1 MTDPV
6 TAVKTTAQQLHVARK
21 ELSTAEGRYDHAV
34 AHLALTA
41 EAKRLD
47 AERELG
53 ICRRHLVSLLHRA
66 DMECGDVCR
75 WANAKDVRVYLAETR
90 PTAYGP
96 VPNDGEANPTLASCR
111 QAPGT
116 APNGLS
122 TVVRR
127 AGDVS
132 EVTG

>member
-6 TAVKTTAQQLHVARK
+6 TAVKTTAQQLHVARE
-21 ELSTAEGRYDHAV
+21 ELSTAEGRYDQAV

-66 DMECGDVCR
+66 DMECGDECR
-75 WANAKDVRVYLAETR
+75 WANAKDVREYLAETR

-96 VPNDGEANPTLASCR
+96 VPNDKTNPTLASCR

-122 TVVRR
+122 AVVRR
-127 AGDVS
+127 AGDIS

>member
-6 TAVKTTAQQLHVARK
+6 TTVKTTAQQLHVARK
-21 ELSTAEGRYDHAV
+21 ELSTAEGRYDQAV

-90 PTAYGP
+90 PAAYGP
-96 VPNDGEANPTLASCR
+96 VPNDKTNPTLASCR

>member
-6 TAVKTTAQQLHVARK
+6 TAIKTTAQQLHVARK
-21 ELSTAEGRYDHAV
+21 ELSTAEGRYDQAV

-47 AERELG
+47 SERELG

-66 DMECGDVCR
+66 DMECGDECR

-90 PTAYGP
+90 PAAYGP
-96 VPNDGEANPTLASCR
+96 VPNDKTNPTLASCR
-111 QAPGT
+111 QDPGT

-127 AGDVS
+127 AGDIS

>member
-1 MTDPV
+1 MTDSV

-21 ELSTAEGRYDHAV
+21 HLRTAETRYDEAV

-47 AERELG
+47 SERELG

-90 PTAYGP
+90 PAAYSP
-96 VPNDGEANPTLASCR
+96 VPANEANPSLGTSR
-111 QAPGT
+111 QDPG
-116 APNGLS
+116 AMSNGLS
-122 TVVRR
+122 GLKHR
-127 AGDVS
+127 AGDIS

>member
-6 TAVKTTAQQLHVARK
+6 TAVKTTAQQLSTARE
-21 ELSTAEGRYDHAV
+21 ELSTAEGRYDQAV

-47 AERELG
+47 SERELG

-90 PTAYGP
+90 PTAYEP
-96 VPNDGEANPTLASCR
+96 VPNDKTNPTLGLS
-111 QAPGT
+111 QQDPG
-116 APNGLS
+116 AMSNGLS
-122 TVVRR
+122 GLKHR
-127 AGDVS
+127 AGDIS
-132 EVTG
+132 EVTT

>member
-21 ELSTAEGRYDHAV
+21 ELSTAEGRYDQAV

-90 PTAYGP
+90 PAAYGP
-96 VPNDGEANPTLASCR
+96 VPNDKTNPTLASCR
-111 QAPGT
+111 QDPGET
-116 APNGLS
+116 VNGESGSVERL
-122 TVVRR
+122 
-127 AGDVS
+127 AGES
-132 EVTG
+132 MEVTG